1 MSNISSSVSGNTSLL
16 AEYITYHFINGN
28 FQNTSANTSSGGGAS
43 GSGCSF
49 SPVVPSTQTTSITAS
64 ASASAL
70 SRAAVFERLFGR
82 QTNSSNSFPQIFSG
96 VFPNVTLGR
105 TLLNSSDLVMLEG
118 NKSQV
123 LAWTRNSEN
132 GNVTIL
138 NQVYVYT
145 SNSSLFLP
153 VYSSFFYI
161 LCRRCWRYY
170 MKHISKCELYF

>member
-1 MSNISSSVSGNTSLL
+1 MSNISSTVSGNTSLL

-28 FQNTSANTSSGGGAS
+28 FQNTSFGGGVSGG
-43 GSGCSF
+43 GCSF
-49 SPVVPSTQTTSITAS
+49 SPVVSSTTSITAS

-70 SRAAVFERLFGR
+70 STAAVFERLFGR
-82 QTNSSNSFPQIFSG
+82 QAGSNNSSSFPRILGG

-123 LAWTRNSEN
+123 LAWTRDSEN

-145 SNSSLFLP
+145 SNSSLLLP
-153 VYSSFFYI
+153 VYSSPFY
-161 LCRRCWRYY
+161 RRCWWYY
-170 MKHISKCELYF
+170 IKQISKCELYF

>member
-1 MSNISSSVSGNTSLL
+1 VSNISSSVSGNTSLL

-28 FQNTSANTSSGGGAS
+28 FQNTSANTSSGGGTS

-64 ASASAL
+64 ASAL
-70 SRAAVFERLFGR
+70 STATVFERLFGR

-96 VFPNVTLGR
+96 IFPNVTLGR

-153 VYSSFFYI
+153 AYSSSFYI
-161 LCRRCWRYY
+161 LCRRCWWYY
-170 MKHISKCELYF
+170 MKQISKCELYF